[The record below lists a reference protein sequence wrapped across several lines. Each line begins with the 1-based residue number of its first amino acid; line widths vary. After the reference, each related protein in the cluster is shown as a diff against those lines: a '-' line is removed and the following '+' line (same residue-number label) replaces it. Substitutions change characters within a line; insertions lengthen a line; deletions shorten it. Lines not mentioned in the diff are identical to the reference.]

1 MAKYY
6 GTHTCGHAG
15 VTNII
20 GPTKNRQWIADKHF
34 EKLCSECYEEHRL
47 AEIAKENAEA
57 EQKAKEMELP
67 VLTGTEKQV
76 SWANTLRQNLI
87 DKVEKKMEK
96 IEEHKGNRDL
106 ANQIFTYILT
116 NKTQA
121 VWYIENRLSFCRNL
135 EILFRTIQGEM
146 PTVEEQAQ
154 EEIAKDIIKDI
165 KSESTVYPE
174 NATTNAVVN
183 VTIKA
188 DQIAVAFEKNEK
200 FIEIVK
206 ALGYKW
212 DGIWQKSINELT
224 GSASDRAAELG
235 NKLLNAGFPIL
246 IMDPE
251 ILNKAIK
258 GDYAPECNRWV
269 ALRDGKLLIK
279 WWEKNDRLYN
289 VSRKIPSS
297 RWDNGVIVN
306 IAYHKHVEEFAELYG
321 FKFTSLAREA
331 ISQHVE
337 ALLNAKRVDPAPP
350 VKDVRNK
357 DGLKEILESEIGVLS
372 DLMDED

>member
-6 GTHTCGHAG
+6 GTHTCGHEG
-15 VTNII
+15 VTNVT
-20 GPTKNRQWIADKHF
+20 GPSKNRQWIVDKHF
-34 EKLCSECYEEHRL
+34 ERLCSACYEEHL
-47 AEIAKENAEA
+47 VAERARINAEA
-57 EQKAKEMELP
+57 EKKAKEMELP
-67 VLTGTEKQV
+67 ILTGSDKQV
-76 SWANTLRQNLI
+76 QWANTLRQNLI
-87 DKVEKKMEK
+87 DEVEKKMEK
-96 IEEHKGNRDL
+96 IEEFKGNRDL
-106 ANQIFTYILT
+106 ANQIFAYMLET
-116 NKTQA
+116 KTQA
-121 VWYIENRLSFCRNL
+121 TWYIENRLMADHL
-135 EILFRTIQGEM
+135 ERLFRDLQSEM
-146 PTVEEQAQ
+146 PADKLQ
-154 EEIAKDIIKDI
+154 EEIIKDI
-165 KSESTVYPE
+165 KEEATVYPE

-306 IAYHKHVEEFAELYG
+306 IAYHNHVDEFAELYG
-321 FKFTSLAREA
+321 FKFTALAREA

-337 ALLNAKRVDPAPP
+337 TLLNAKRVDPAPP

>member
-1 MAKYY
+1 MA
-6 GTHTCGHAG
+6 
-15 VTNII
+15 NI
-20 GPTKNRQWIADKHF
+20 
-34 EKLCSECYEEHRL
+34 
-47 AEIAKENAEA
+47 
-57 EQKAKEMELP
+57 
-67 VLTGTEKQV
+67 
-76 SWANTLRQNLI
+76 
-87 DKVEKKMEK
+87 
-96 IEEHKGNRDL
+96 
-106 ANQIFTYILT
+106 
-116 NKTQA
+116 
-121 VWYIENRLSFCRNL
+121 
-135 EILFRTIQGEM
+135 
-146 PTVEEQAQ
+146 TV
-154 EEIAKDIIKDI
+154 
-165 KSESTVYPE
+165 
-174 NATTNAVVN
+174 
-183 VTIKA
+183 KA